1 MATIIIALLVINF
14 PLYDPQSKDL
24 TNETIILIGDS
35 QMEGKWGTMGP
46 RLEEILIKRGSKVI
60 RLGVGAS
67 GTSFW
72 NKTLDGKRSR
82 LTTKRTKRWTS
93 AYLKKLNPTQI
104 IVSLGGN
111 DSSFGKYGKHVKTVR
126 YYHLKYTLPLMKK
139 LKAVTKNVSWFGPA
153 HRWQS
158 EYKIKKRIKVK
169 RGRQITSEI
178 LKEIADLSGVKY
190 ISMLDWVSREKRLE
204 NVKPRRIR
212 YDKVH
217 YKDKGRIKSAT
228 WYAETIAKN
237 IYQTN

>member
-1 MATIIIALLVINF
+1 MTIIFVILF
-14 PLYDPQSKDL
+14 CSSLITSEPPKDL
-24 TNETIILIGDS
+24 THGTIILIGDS

-46 RLEEILIKRGSKVI
+46 RLEEILIKRGAKVI

-67 GTSFW
+67 GASFW

-82 LTTKRTKRWTS
+82 LTTKRTRRWTP
-93 AYLKKLNPTQI
+93 AYLRKLNPTQI
-104 IVSLGGN
+104 VVSLGGN
-111 DSSFGKYGKHVKTVR
+111 DSSFGKYGGHAKTVR

-139 LKAVTKNVSWFGPA
+139 LKAITPNVSWYGPA

-158 EYKIKKRIKVK
+158 EYKIEKRIKVK

-190 ISMLDWVSREKRLE
+190 ISMLDWVSNDKRLE

-212 YDKVH
+212 YDKIH
-217 YKDKGRIKSAT
+217 YKDKGIVKSAT
-228 WYAETIAKN
+228 WYAEAIAKN

>member
-1 MATIIIALLVINF
+1 MTILFILLACSSLVASNF
-14 PLYDPQSKDL
+14 QEDL
-24 TNETIILIGDS
+24 KNETIILIGDS

-46 RLEEILIKRGSKVI
+46 RLEEILIKRGAKVF

-67 GTSFW
+67 GASFW
-72 NKTLDGKRSR
+72 SKTLNGKRSR
-82 LTTKRTKRWTS
+82 LTTKRTRRWTP

-111 DSSFGKYGKHVKTVR
+111 DSSFGKYGKRVKTVR

-139 LKAVTKNVSWFGPA
+139 LKAITTNVSWFGPA

-158 EYKIKKRIKVK
+158 EYKIKKRIKVR
-169 RGRQITSEI
+169 RGRKITSEI
-178 LKEIADLSGVKY
+178 LKEIAFLSGVRY
-190 ISMLDWVSREKRLE
+190 VSMLDWVLREKRLE

-217 YKDKGRIKSAT
+217 YKDRGLVKSAT
-228 WYAETIAKN
+228 WYAEALAKN
-237 IYQTN
+237 IYPTN